1 MLSLQER
8 HPFNLGFQGIEKV
21 HQTPVT
27 NMEPLNP
34 QRQRRRLEWHHP
46 VEEVGLDARFVF
58 LLANR
63 DTEFAVLE
71 CNDSSVVC
79 GYGAEGDE
87 RVPRILLRPGAAGAG
102 FSGEELLEAVLEL
115 IKVIS
120 KDKAGGA
127 AGGEVVAEVDE
138 CVGVLSVRKSNQKL
152 WS

>member
-1 MLSLQER
+1 MLKNVCL
-8 HPFNLGFQGIEKV
+8 
-21 HQTPVT
+21 
-27 NMEPLNP
+27 
-34 QRQRRRLEWHHP
+34 RLEWHRL
-46 VEEVGLDARFVF
+46 VEEVGLDARFIF

-71 CNDSSVVC
+71 CYDSSVVC

-87 RVPRILLRPGAAGAG
+87 WVSRILLRPGAAGAG
-102 FSGEELLEAVLEL
+102 FSGDELLEAVLEL

-138 CVGVLSVRKSNQKL
+138 CVGVLSVRKSDQKL
-152 WS
+152 WSSCCQ